1 MSKFL
6 AIDWF
11 SNRLVIKFW
20 LIERKKLMLVGIE
33 EEDSSLFCENYW
45 KNKLLFT
52 RWPIAWVQQ
61 YQSVSTIGTIIRK
74 TI

>member
-1 MSKFL
+1 
-6 AIDWF
+6 
-11 SNRLVIKFW
+11 
-20 LIERKKLMLVGIE
+20 MLVGIE